1 MQNRLCEMFGIE
13 FPIFAFTHCR
23 DVAAAV
29 SRAGGMGV
37 LGALAFSP
45 AQLELELKWIDEH
58 VDGKPYGVDV
68 VIPVKSADREMGLS
82 DEKSLAETLRGMIT
96 DEHWDFVHKILADH
110 GVPDE
115 PDAPAGGNGGNP
127 LDQGVLGWTELT
139 GAPLIDIALAH
150 PIKLLASA
158 LGPPAPEAIE
168 RAHAQGVKVAALI
181 GRKEQAV
188 RDVQTGV
195 DIIIAQGY
203 EAGGHTG
210 DVASMVLIPDVVDAV
225 APTPVLGAGGI
236 GSGRQMAAA
245 MALGAEG
252 VWTGSVWLTVAES
265 DMTPPIM
272 EKLLA
277 ASSTDTVRS
286 RSMTGKPARQLRT
299 AWTEAWESPEAPATL
314 PMPLQFILWSYATR
328 RITAAGNK
336 ELLGMPVGQIVSR
349 MNKVR
354 SAKEV
359 VFDMVE
365 EYIEVT
371 ERLNR
376 ELADA

>member
-45 AQLELELKWIDEH
+45 DQLELELQWIDEH

-82 DEKSLAETLRGMIT
+82 DEKSLADTLHGMIT
-96 DEHWDFVHKILADH
+96 EEHWDFVHNIL
-110 GVPDE
+110 
-115 PDAPAGGNGGNP
+115 
-127 LDQGVLGWTELT
+127 
-139 GAPLIDIALAH
+139 
-150 PIKLLASA
+150 
-158 LGPPAPEAIE
+158 
-168 RAHAQGVKVAALI
+168 
-181 GRKEQAV
+181 
-188 RDVQTGV
+188 
-195 DIIIAQGY
+195 AQGY

-210 DVASMVLIPDVVDAV
+210 EVASMVLIPDVVDAI
-225 APTPVLGAGGI
+225 APTPVLAAGGV

-245 MALGAEG
+245 MALGADG

-265 DMTPPIM
+265 DMQPPIM

-299 AWTEAWESPEAPATL
+299 AWTEAWESPDAPKPL
-314 PMPLQFILWSYATR
+314 PMPLQFILWSYAMR
-328 RITAAGNK
+328 RITAAGNR

-354 SAKEV
+354 TAKEII
-359 VFDMVE
+359 FEMIE
-365 EYIEVT
+365 EYIDVT

-376 ELADA
+376 ELADVS

>member
-45 AQLELELKWIDEH
+45 DQLELELQWIDEH

-82 DEKSLAETLRGMIT
+82 DEKSLADTLHGMIT
-96 DEHWDFVHKILADH
+96 EEHWDFVHKILADH

-115 PDAPAGGNGGNP
+115 PDQPAGNGGSP

-168 RAHAQGVKVAALI
+168 RAHAQDVKVAALI
-181 GRKEQAV
+181 GRKEQAL
-188 RDVQTGV
+188 GV

-210 DVASMVLIPDVVDAV
+210 EVASMVLIPDVVDAI
-225 APTPVLGAGGI
+225 APTPVLAAGGV

-245 MALGAEG
+245 MALGADG

-265 DMTPPIM
+265 DMQPPIM

-299 AWTEAWESPEAPATL
+299 AWTEAWESPDAPATL

-328 RITAAGNK
+328 RITAAGNR

-354 SAKEV
+354 TAKEV
-359 VFDMVE
+359 VYEMIE

-371 ERLNR
+371 ERMNK